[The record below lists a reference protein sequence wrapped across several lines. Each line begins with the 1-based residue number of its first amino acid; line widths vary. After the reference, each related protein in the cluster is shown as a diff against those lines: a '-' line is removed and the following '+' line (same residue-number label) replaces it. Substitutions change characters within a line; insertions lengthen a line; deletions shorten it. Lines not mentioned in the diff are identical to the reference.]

1 MIPFPADAQKLY
13 LALVNRTEDGGVLGN
28 IRITNIGENCPV
40 DEPED
45 TTEVDAGAETG
56 STDTAGEAKSGEEE
70 GGCMAAG
77 IPSVLWLLLAGL
89 AIRRR
94 RR

>member
-1 MIPFPADAQKLY
+1 MASSQQQPATGY
-13 LALVNRTEDGGVLGN
+13 RTADGGVLGN
-28 IRITNIGENCPV
+28 IRITNVGENCPV
-40 DEPED
+40 PEPED
-45 TTEVDAGAETG
+45 TTEVDTGADTDAGE
-56 STDTAGEAKSGEEE
+56 TAGEAKSTEEE

-94 RR
+94 RH